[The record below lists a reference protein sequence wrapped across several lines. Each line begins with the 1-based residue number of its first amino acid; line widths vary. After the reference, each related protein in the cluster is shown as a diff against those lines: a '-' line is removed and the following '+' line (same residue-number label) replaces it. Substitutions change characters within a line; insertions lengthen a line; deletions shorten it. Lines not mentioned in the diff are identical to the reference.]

1 VRRGPLAESYPGA
14 VVLVVCSLVPYL
26 VLTVAVLALSRIIA
40 GDLGV
45 SRSTLGVTVSMSAG
59 AYAVGTLLAAQFAMH
74 LPARRMLVGYEAA
87 FLVASVLAAWA
98 PNAPVFMG
106 AFIAQGLLTSLML
119 IGAVP
124 PLVTAWPATKIPTSA
139 GVLNMCIFGA
149 VTLGPT
155 VGALQ
160 AAAAGWRVLFWCVAA
175 VSAVALMFSVLTF
188 RDDPPQDP
196 SARWDI
202 MALVLGV
209 TGCGA
214 AFFGAG
220 ELQASME
227 ARPRSLVPLVAG
239 VVLLMLLVVHEY
251 RRRDPLVPVR
261 ALITS
266 VPAAGLFVALTAS
279 ASAFGA
285 MELLLQFLSKART
298 PTATAA
304 IFLPT
309 FVAAIAVA
317 GAFGA
322 IFRTRFTPLL
332 AGGGL
337 LMVVASTGLLAVTLP
352 STGPA
357 LAAVTGL
364 LGLGLAGSVAPA
376 LFLAGLSVPARLLQ
390 RVFALI
396 ELLRAVTAFLV
407 APILSF
413 LAGVLGTGRASGTGV
428 AVDICLAIAAVGF
441 VGGAAL
447 YLSGRPRLE
456 TPDLRRWHGGGEPA
470 WQSPPLLSALK
481 RR

>member
-1 VRRGPLAESYPGA
+1 
-14 VVLVVCSLVPYL
+14 VPYL
-26 VLTVAVLALSRIIA
+26 VLTVAVLVLSKIIA

-45 SRSTLGVTVSMSAG
+45 SRSTLNVTVSMSAG

-74 LPARRMLVGYEAA
+74 LPPRRMLVGYEAA
-87 FLVASVLAAWA
+87 FFVASVLAAWA
-98 PNAPVFMG
+98 PGAPVFMG

-139 GVLNMCIFGA
+139 GVLNVCIFGA

-175 VSAVALMFSVLTF
+175 VSAVALLFSVLTF
-188 RDDPPQDP
+188 RDDPPQDR
-196 SARWDI
+196 SAPWDI

-220 ELQASME
+220 ELQATMTPS
-227 ARPRSLVPLVAG
+227 PRSLVPLVAG
-239 VVLLMLLVVHEY
+239 VVLLMLLVVYEY
-251 RRRDPLVPVR
+251 RRRNPLVPVK
-261 ALITS
+261 ALTTS

-279 ASAFGA
+279 AAAFGT
-285 MELLLQFLSKART
+285 MELLLQFLSTART
-298 PTATAA
+298 PTATAV

-317 GAFGA
+317 GLFGA

-337 LMVVASTGLLAVTLP
+337 LMVIAATGLLAVMLP

-396 ELLRAVTAFLV
+396 ELLRAVTAFLF

-413 LAGVLGTGRASGTGV
+413 LAGVLGTGQASGTGD
-428 AVDICLAIAAVGF
+428 AVEICLAIAAVGF
-441 VGGAAL
+441 VGGCAL

-456 TPDLRRWHGGGEPA
+456 TPDLQRWHGGAEPA
-470 WQSPPLLSALK
+470 WQSPPLVSALK